1 MTGARDENSVLFS
14 LASLRALEVGT
25 VADAPAPLAVAKRP
39 SSAPEPTDGSGLIDV
54 RALGGVMQAERP
66 QARAPRFS
74 ELTTA
79 PLVIPPT
86 PVRGRATSAPPPM
99 PLYLMLGV
107 VALGMMGLAGF
118 LVTRPPTPAPVIIE
132 RHISQAPMVVASASA
147 AEAEPEAEAEPAEPA
162 ATVAAVLPAEPAEPG
177 PSKRP
182 RKPSIKPATPS
193 AVKPAPIKV
202 VTPAAPSGPAND
214 SVECLLS
221 PDKCKT
227 KPATAPKVDPPPAS
241 VSSDSLPEKLEP
253 ADIADGTR
261 AAKAAALDRCRTHAR
276 GGEKV
281 TIKLSIAGPDG
292 KVLTAAPQDD
302 AGNPTL
308 ANCAA
313 GELMRSTFK
322 KVSKAQI
329 GAVATLKF

>member
-1 MTGARDENSVLFS
+1 MLFS
-14 LASLRALEVGT
+14 LASLRALDVGP

-39 SSAPEPTDGSGLIDV
+39 ASAPQPTDGSGLIDV

-74 ELTTA
+74 ELTAA

-86 PVRGRATSAPPPM
+86 PVRSRATSAPPPM

-118 LVTRPPTPAPVIIE
+118 LATRPPTPAPVIIE

-147 AEAEPEAEAEPAEPA
+147 AEPEPESEAEPETAEPA
-162 ATVAAVLPAEPAEPG
+162 APVAAAEPAEPG

-182 RKPSIKPATPS
+182 RKPNIKPATPS
-193 AVKPAPIKV
+193 ADKPTPTKV

-221 PDKCKT
+221 PEKCKA
-227 KPATAPKVDPPPAS
+227 KPAAPPKADPLPA
-241 VSSDSLPEKLEP
+241 VSGDSLPEKLEP

-322 KVSKAQI
+322 KVAKAQI

>member
-1 MTGARDENSVLFS
+1 MLFS
-14 LASLRALEVGT
+14 LASLRALDVGP

-39 SSAPEPTDGSGLIDV
+39 KSAPQPTDGSGLIDV

-74 ELTTA
+74 ELTAA

-86 PVRGRATSAPPPM
+86 PVRSRATSAPPPM
-99 PLYLMLGV
+99 PLYLLLGV

-147 AEAEPEAEAEPAEPA
+147 AEAEAEPEAEPEPVEAVAP
-162 ATVAAVLPAEPAEPG
+162 VAAVEPAEPG

-182 RKPSIKPATPS
+182 RKPGIKPAAPS
-193 AVKPAPIKV
+193 ADKPAPIKV

-221 PDKCKT
+221 PEKCKA
-227 KPATAPKVDPPPAS
+227 KPAAPPKADPPSAS
-241 VSSDSLPEKLEP
+241 VSADSLPEKLEP

-292 KVLTAAPQDD
+292 KVLSAAPQDD